1 MNRLL
6 AKQDGIALVTA
17 LFMTLISLTIV
28 MAVMYMISQNIQQTG
43 SSKRYKTALEASYGG
58 TDIVMKEILPT
69 VLKNYASATLVTDL
83 QSSFAGVNLEVRATQ
98 TCLQDKLSK
107 GTSDWDPACSR
118 YPDPKST
125 PDMTMQLQ
133 ATGGQR
139 YTVYSQIVDTVFGNT
154 DTSGLQLEGAGVAES
169 LSVITPQHIPYVYRM
184 EVQAQKETNAVE
196 RANMSVLYAY

>member
-43 SSKRYKTALEASYGG
+43 ATKRYKTALEASYGG

-69 VLKNYASATLVTDL
+69 VLKNYASVSLVNDL
-83 QSSFAGVNLEVRATQ
+83 ESGFAGVNLKVLASPA
-98 TCLQDKLSK
+98 CLQDKLSK
-107 GTSDWDPACSR
+107 GTSDWGSTCSQN
-118 YPDPKST
+118 PSPKLS
-125 PDMTMQLQ
+125 PDMTLKLQ
-133 ATGGQR
+133 ATGGQN
-139 YTVYSQIVDTVFGNT
+139 YTVYSKIVDTVYGNT

-169 LSVITPQHIPYVYRM
+169 LSVITPQHVPYVYRM
-184 EVQAQKETNAVE
+184 EVQAEKETNAVE
-196 RANMSVLYAY
+196 RANLSVLYAY